1 MKTLFCGVV
10 PLIENGG
17 FLMNVRTLVLGQVS
31 TNCYICGS
39 GNVGFVIDPADNAE
53 KIYDEINKLKFNI
66 KYIILTH
73 AHFDHIKAAQEL
85 KNLTGAKIIVST
97 VDFDSLNK
105 SAFNLADMFGVSVP
119 HIEADILADDGDI
132 LEFDEF
138 LLRFIMTPGHTLG
151 SMCILVNNKVLFS
164 GDTLFALSIGRTDF
178 PGGSLENIT
187 ASVKKLYLLDD
198 DIKVY
203 PGHNRT
209 TSIGEEKKF
218 NPYVN
223 GAAK

>member
-1 MKTLFCGVV
+1 MYLT
-10 PLIENGG
+10 ENGG
-17 FLMNVRTLVLGQVS
+17 FLMDVRTLVLGQVS

-39 GNVGFVIDPADNAE
+39 GNVGFVIDPADNAK
-53 KIYDEINKLKFNI
+53 KIYNEITGLKFNI

-85 KNLTGAKIIVST
+85 KDLTGAKIVVSEA
-97 VDFDSLNK
+97 DCGALNK
-105 SAFNLADMFGVSVP
+105 SDLNLADMFGVSVP
-119 HIEADILADDGDI
+119 HIEADISVSDGDI

-138 LLRFIMTPGHTLG
+138 QLRFIMTPGHTLG

-178 PGGSLENIT
+178 PGGSLESIT
-187 ASVKKLYLLDD
+187 ASVKKLFLLDE
-198 DIKVY
+198 DIRVY
-203 PGHNRT
+203 PGHNCT